1 MEEQYLFEAEKFGL
15 SEKSI
20 HLLRNRYNYKTI
32 DLEDVD
38 SITIAKGK
46 DLNNW
51 AWVLFIG
58 VMLLAFVAYD
68 SLKILNLYGD
78 ENTHV
83 IYLERLLV
91 PLFPFVLGIYTVIIS
106 LRNSKVMRMYVGSK
120 KYHFSLRRIIKAD
133 NYDEFIVQMKDRYKS
148 IRIN

>member
-15 SEKSI
+15 SNKSI

-32 DLEDVD
+32 DLKDVD
-38 SITIAKGK
+38 SIIIEKGK

-58 VMLLAFVAYD
+58 VILLAFVTYD
-68 SLKILNLYGD
+68 LLKILNLYGD

-83 IYLERLLV
+83 IYLERLLI
-91 PLFPFVLGIYTVIIS
+91 PLFPFVLGIYTVIVS
-106 LRNSKVMRMYVGSK
+106 LRNSKVMRMHVGSK
-120 KYHFSLRRIIKAD
+120 KYHFSLRRIIKA
-133 NYDEFIVQMKDRYKS
+133 NSYDKFIGQMKDQYKS
-148 IRIN
+148 IRFN

>member
-15 SEKSI
+15 SDKSI

-38 SITIAKGK
+38 SIIIAKGK

-58 VMLLAFVAYD
+58 VMLLTFVAYD
-68 SLKILNLYGD
+68 LLKILNIYGD

-83 IYLERLLV
+83 IYLERLLI
-91 PLFPFVLGIYTVIIS
+91 PLFPFVLGIYTVLIS

-120 KYHFSLRRIIKAD
+120 KYHFSLRRIIKA
-133 NYDEFIVQMKDRYKS
+133 NCYDEFIVQIKGRYKS

>member
-1 MEEQYLFEAEKFGL
+1 MEEQYLFEGEKFGL

-32 DLEDVD
+32 DLDDVD
-38 SITIAKGK
+38 SITIEKGK

-68 SLKILNLYGD
+68 SLKILNLYSD

-133 NYDEFIVQMKDRYKS
+133 SYDEFIVQMKDRYKS